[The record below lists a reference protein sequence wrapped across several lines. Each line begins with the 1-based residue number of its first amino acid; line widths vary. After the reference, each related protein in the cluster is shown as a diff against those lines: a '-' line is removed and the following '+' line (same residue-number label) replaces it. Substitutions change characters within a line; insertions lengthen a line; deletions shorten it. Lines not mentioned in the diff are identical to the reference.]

1 MNHKIHTTAARAILA
16 LAMGLPALAS
26 AQAADETGWYA
37 TGSAQHQY
45 AVWGTGP
52 DVSFRNGVG
61 LKGRTDFQHNHALS
75 LTVGKEMRRQEN
87 NGQYRQWRLEGE
99 LWGGD
104 VRRNAITLGAAK
116 ANVNDSIE
124 ARALFVNALTRF
136 HTTEYTRWWAGVGA
150 GYGRV
155 SYGDVNAAMGVNC
168 NCLGET
174 SGSGL
179 ALRAKVQAEALLSKD
194 TALFYEFGYVRL
206 PSAEHASAPSTRYGA
221 IGITH
226 GSLGLRKRF

>member
-1 MNHKIHTTAARAILA
+1 MNKINTTARATLA
-16 LAMGLPALAS
+16 LALALPALGF
-26 AQAADETGWYA
+26 AQSAADETGWYV

-45 AVWGTGP
+45 AVWGSGP
-52 DVSFRNGVG
+52 DTSFRSGVS
-61 LKGRTDFQHNHALS
+61 LTGRTNFQHNSAMS
-75 LTVGKEMRRQEN
+75 LTAGKEMRRQQD

-99 LWGGD
+99 YWGGD
-104 VRRNAITLGAAK
+104 IRRNSIRLGALQ
-116 ANVNDSIE
+116 ANVNDSVE
-124 ARALFVNALTRF
+124 SRALFVNALTRF
-136 HTTEYTRWWAGVGA
+136 HTTENTRWWAGAGL

-174 SGSGL
+174 TGSGL
-179 ALRAKVQAEALLSKD
+179 ALRAKVQAEALLSQD

-206 PSAEHASAPSTRYGA
+206 PSAEHAGSPSTRYGA
-221 IGITH
+221 IGVTH